1 MESIHVSVGQLNDK
15 VVTLQKENVNSK
27 IYLAYLQSQSMRNN
41 LIVTGIQEEASET
54 KKLLEATL
62 RIFIHEKMKVAND
75 LVEQMKFDRVHMM
88 GSKDL

>member
-1 MESIHVSVGQLNDK
+1 
-15 VVTLQKENVNSK
+15 
-27 IYLAYLQSQSMRNN
+27 MRNN